1 MRILKLDIAKI
12 TGWAVMDD
20 EISPKALIEYGFK
33 QFWDREAINEG
44 SKVATM
50 FNFVNDIIKD
60 YSIKEVWIEQLNFF
74 RNAKTTRSIIQQQSG
89 AHMAALNNGIVSIEV
104 PTQSS
109 YRKQAALT
117 QVKKLYPES
126 TILQMDICDAIMI
139 GEKKG

>member
-60 YSIKEVWIEQLNFF
+60 YSIKEVWIEQLNF
-74 RNAKTTRSIIQQQSG
+74 
-89 AHMAALNNGIVSIEV
+89 
-104 PTQSS
+104 
-109 YRKQAALT
+109 
-117 QVKKLYPES
+117 
-126 TILQMDICDAIMI
+126 
-139 GEKKG
+139 

>member
-1 MRILKLDIAKI
+1 
-12 TGWAVMDD
+12 
-20 EISPKALIEYGFK
+20 
-33 QFWDREAINEG
+33 
-44 SKVATM
+44 
-50 FNFVNDIIKD
+50 
-60 YSIKEVWIEQLNFF
+60 
-74 RNAKTTRSIIQQQSG
+74 
-89 AHMAALNNGIVSIEV
+89 MAALNNGIVSIEV